1 MLKWSNPVRTSFHFV
16 KASHQ
21 LTTIASTGLATQDLP
36 RLPLDIQRE
45 VLRSS
50 VLSHQ
55 DLATCCRISRDLLDY
70 VRVQLYRHI
79 KVVCVK
85 ICLPD
90 DDGNEEATYRY
101 EYSTNSFQAMYTL
114 FAHAHL
120 GKLVRSLEFTVVETD
135 DERISL
141 ISTTRNDTARTFTS
155 LAPGV
160 VSLDFR
166 DYDWPVEEYLPVLS
180 SVASSLEEVSVQDL
194 DENVCE
200 ALARST
206 KLRTLKVDT
215 IDSEVPEDLLATL
228 SASLVEISI
237 NSRPQCPPILVNAA
251 AGTIRKVTL
260 PMLSIPVLFQTK
272 LAALVKLTILIED
285 HSFNELY
292 RTFSSQ
298 KLWWTNYKEA
308 ESLEIVTLSWSGYD
322 CTALHSEEFL
332 LGLNEGLF
340 CRHLKRINFLGRLP
354 LERLVKSIGML
365 PATPPVRELGYQGY
379 DDEEMELEIIRS
391 LCNLAGIEFFPMAS

>member
-1 MLKWSNPVRTSFHFV
+1 
-16 KASHQ
+16 
-21 LTTIASTGLATQDLP
+21 
-36 RLPLDIQRE
+36 
-45 VLRSS
+45 
-50 VLSHQ
+50 
-55 DLATCCRISRDLLDY
+55 
-70 VRVQLYRHI
+70 
-79 KVVCVK
+79 
-85 ICLPD
+85 
-90 DDGNEEATYRY
+90 
-101 EYSTNSFQAMYTL
+101 
-114 FAHAHL
+114 
-120 GKLVRSLEFTVVETD
+120 
-135 DERISL
+135 
-141 ISTTRNDTARTFTS
+141 
-155 LAPGV
+155 
-160 VSLDFR
+160 
-166 DYDWPVEEYLPVLS
+166 
-180 SVASSLEEVSVQDL
+180 
-194 DENVCE
+194 
-200 ALARST
+200 
-206 KLRTLKVDT
+206 
-215 IDSEVPEDLLATL
+215 
-228 SASLVEISI
+228 
-237 NSRPQCPPILVNAA
+237 
-251 AGTIRKVTL
+251 
-260 PMLSIPVLFQTK
+260 MLSIPVLFQTK